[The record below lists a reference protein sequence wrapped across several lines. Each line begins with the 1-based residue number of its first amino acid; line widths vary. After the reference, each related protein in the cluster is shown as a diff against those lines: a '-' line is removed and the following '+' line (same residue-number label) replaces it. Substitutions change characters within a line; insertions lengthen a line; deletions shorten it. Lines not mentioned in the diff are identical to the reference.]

1 MQFVLLAVGALY
13 LFFPKLAWKWGRFNY
28 NNESNAQ
35 NKDLE
40 KITPSWKT
48 IIYLRVVGSL
58 LIAAAGMIFFS
69 INN

>member
-1 MQFVLLAVGALY
+1 MEFILLAVGALY
-13 LFFPKLAWKWGRFNY
+13 LFAPKLAWKWGRFNY

-40 KITPSWKT
+40 KMTPSKKT

-58 LIAAAGMIFFS
+58 LIAAGMIFF
-69 INN
+69 IN